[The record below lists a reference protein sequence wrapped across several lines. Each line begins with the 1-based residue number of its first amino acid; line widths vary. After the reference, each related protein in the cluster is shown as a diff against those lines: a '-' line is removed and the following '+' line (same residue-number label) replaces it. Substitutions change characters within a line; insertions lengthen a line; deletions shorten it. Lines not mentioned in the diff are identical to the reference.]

1 MTDKLTGKPVAKEIY
16 AEIRSKIEY
25 LNLTPKLVVIMI
37 GEDPAAQY
45 YVQNLEKRGLKT
57 GIIIETKTYGTDII
71 QTEILNQI
79 DNLNQDDS
87 VHGIMIQKPLPSHLD
102 ESEIVMKL
110 SPEKDMDGFHP
121 INMGNLIL
129 EREGFLPSTPIAVL
143 ELLNFYNI
151 ETSGK
156 NIVIIGRSNIVGK
169 PLANLLLRKN
179 KTGNATVTVCHSRTK
194 KLSEITKKADILIAA
209 IGKAFFVTADMIKPN
224 SIVIDVGVNQIE
236 DPKKGHRYVG
246 DVVYEN
252 CFHKVSAITPVPGG
266 IGTIT
271 TAVLLRNVLTA
282 AQKAHKK

>member
-1 MTDKLTGKPVAKEIY
+1 MPDKLTGKPVAKEIY
-16 AEIRSKIEY
+16 AEIRSKIED

-45 YVQNLEKRGLKT
+45 YVQNLEKKGLKI
-57 GIIIETKTYGTDII
+57 GIIIETKIYGTDIT
-71 QTEILNQI
+71 QTDILNQI

-121 INMGNLIL
+121 INMGNLVL
-129 EREGFLPSTPIAVL
+129 ERECFLPSTPTAVL
-143 ELLNFYNI
+143 ELLDFYNI
-151 ETSGK
+151 ETSGE

-194 KLSEITKKADILIAA
+194 KLSEITKKAFYCNRC
-209 IGKAFFVTADMIKPN
+209 GSKPDRR
-224 SIVIDVGVNQIE
+224 SR
-236 DPKKGHRYVG
+236 KRTSL
-246 DVVYEN
+246 
-252 CFHKVSAITPVPGG
+252 CRRCR
-266 IGTIT
+266 
-271 TAVLLRNVLTA
+271 L
-282 AQKAHKK
+282 